1 MGGGFCTTALWDCIT
16 VAPCPHGE
24 KASHKNL
31 VSFSFSPLSFPH
43 PASPYLS
50 LHLCL
55 PVSAAVQVGLTDGWT
70 RSNLTAAISVT
81 AKKRSR
87 KGGQKKHKE
96 TFLFV
101 FVVAQRKWHLWWS
114 QRFIQS
120 VIGKQDEKYYKWML
134 THFGNCNLQIRP
146 RIECYKS
153 MVCKTTKH

>member
-1 MGGGFCTTALWDCIT
+1 MGGGFCTTALLDCIT

-31 VSFSFSPLSFPH
+31 ASFSFSPLSFPH

-101 FVVAQRKWHLWWS
+101 FVVAQRRWHLWWS

-120 VIGKQDEKYYKWML
+120 VISKQNSLRDTTRHSL
-134 THFGNCNLQIRP
+134 HFSALNFQMFNFQMNTEHNCSL
-146 RIECYKS
+146 
-153 MVCKTTKH
+153 